1 MKRELTPQEKK
12 LLSYAKDGRNTFAE
26 SRGIARKA
34 IARRKVKANRALRHA
49 ESQVLGTAAP
59 DADPD
64 VFVGRTGRR
73 SWKKHP
79 DAPLGEYVAARLGVR
94 PSVVEWSPTAVAGC
108 DLLVSTLPAGVAD
121 RFSPYVADVPALL
134 DVVYDPWPTP
144 LAAAC
149 GGVVVAGSAMLLHQ
163 AAAQVELMTGQ
174 PAPLAAMRTA
184 LKRTA

>member
-34 IARRKVKANRALRHA
+34 IARRKAKANRALRHA
-49 ESQVLGTAAP
+49 ESQALSAAAP

-94 PSVVEWSPTAVAGC
+94 
-108 DLLVSTLPAGVAD
+108 AD
-121 RFSPYVADVPALL
+121 IGMNDSEKSSNALAQGRKRAKVRQFGL
-134 DVVYDPWPTP
+134 KGSLQRRPRDPCP
-144 LAAAC
+144 
-149 GGVVVAGSAMLLHQ
+149 
-163 AAAQVELMTGQ
+163 E
-174 PAPLAAMRTA
+174 
-184 LKRTA
+184 